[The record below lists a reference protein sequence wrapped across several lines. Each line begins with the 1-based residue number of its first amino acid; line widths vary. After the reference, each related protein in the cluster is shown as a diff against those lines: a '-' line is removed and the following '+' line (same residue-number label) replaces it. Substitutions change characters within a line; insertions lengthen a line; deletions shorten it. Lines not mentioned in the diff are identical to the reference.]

1 MNSDQ
6 KRGIKGVFGIKSDGC
21 MPITRQFVIST
32 GPDYKSDAR
41 TGFGS
46 FLDRDLDVCEGGFS
60 LSGQVFFSRLQE
72 LAR

>member
-32 GPDYKSDAR
+32 GPDYKEYSEVFSIETWMSVRAV
-41 TGFGS
+41 FPS
-46 FLDRDLDVCEGGFS
+46 PVKFFFLDYKS
-60 LSGQVFFSRLQE
+60 
-72 LAR
+72 